1 MVIRGVRS
9 VRAEGKERFGMEL
22 TKVTFKGQ
30 ITIPVDVRRKP
41 GEKRGDKDLF
51 VEDRD
56 ALM

>member
-1 MVIRGVRS
+1 
-9 VRAEGKERFGMEL
+9 MEL
-22 TKVTFKGQ
+22 AIVTFKGQ